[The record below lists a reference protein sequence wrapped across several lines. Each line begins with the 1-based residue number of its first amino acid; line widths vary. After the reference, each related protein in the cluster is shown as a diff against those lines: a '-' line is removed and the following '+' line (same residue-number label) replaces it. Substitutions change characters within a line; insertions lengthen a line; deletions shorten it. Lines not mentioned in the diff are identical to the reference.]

1 MFLCKR
7 CIALGACLLT
17 GLTYSSGALALQ
29 IPPQV
34 KKPHSS
40 CMSTNCDTDK
50 EVFVPYPRSVR
61 PQPAHN
67 DCILN
72 TLAQMGDIVWDIST
86 FIGCEERTFTQADL
100 IDAVEKWHARLAQC
114 WETRSRCI
122 DREINSVPGILTV

>member
-1 MFLCKR
+1 MFSCKVF
-7 CIALGACLLT
+7 ITLGVCLLT
-17 GLTYSSGALALQ
+17 SLTYSSGALALQ

-34 KKPHSS
+34 KKPHNSR
-40 CMSTNCDTDK
+40 MSTNCDTDK
-50 EVFVPYPRSVR
+50 EVFVPYPHSVR
-61 PQPAHN
+61 SLPAHN

-122 DREINSVPGILTV
+122 DCEINFVPGILTV